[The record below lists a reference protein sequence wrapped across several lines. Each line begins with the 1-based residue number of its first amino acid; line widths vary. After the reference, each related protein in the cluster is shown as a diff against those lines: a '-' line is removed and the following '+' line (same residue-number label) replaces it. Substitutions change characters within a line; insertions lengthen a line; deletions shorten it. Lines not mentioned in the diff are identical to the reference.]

1 MDERFLPGPMITD
14 VAPHLLKENEWP
26 EIVNM
31 RMTKVGAMESVERLH
46 NSIGGTDIRTMDEF
60 TEDKSGDRF
69 ILYQAGVKIYRV
81 DYDAGDGDGYENET
95 PVELTLPSGV
105 TIPADVI
112 CRLFYYRGVIRILGP
127 VDADLVD
134 CPLWYGYID
143 REILTDAYEKLDE
156 DGFETDTESWAAN
169 GGAAVTSEAV
179 ALTPVG
185 SKCLQIDQD
194 GNANGSARK
203 SWTVPAGVKVRLR
216 LSARRAD
223 DVSGLN
229 GDLLIKVGSTA
240 GGSEYGTIRR
250 GEIALADGA
259 QTNTDILIKD
269 WAEINYGDIFDTSK
283 IVIGGAYRAVVDAVG
298 FTPGITLTLDASTT
312 VGDGDHVYP
321 DWRYLELEDFVTTGT
336 TLHVEIIPGEGES
349 NAIAL
354 VDHLQV
360 WVQSPVTLENWYLEK
375 AHLDVINL
383 TETGSAS
390 TWGTE
395 LTDPVIRFPRIS
407 TVFDRAQYS
416 LPYGGAEGSGLLTNM
431 KDAGY
436 AVTNG
441 IGVKLRLGG
450 ANLKIAA
457 NFPNK
462 RKTGFIYAE
471 GTEPVDSTKIEE
483 ELTFYSK
490 IYMDFLDDQTPY
502 KYTRSGD
509 HKKFY
514 HYNTTPC
521 RLYMTNDP
529 LDETVLGDNYLVAGR
544 RVTFHQITSGVSQGS
559 AVVVVTG
566 FDSVKALYYIDFS
579 TPVRRFFGELQ
590 DVASAYVETVVE
602 VERITEYNAST
613 GYDFL
618 VVFDT
623 TDQSTEFFAMTGI
636 PAGTK
641 TLNNKASWVDFIQE
655 RAFAVSEEEGEE
667 DQLRYSPPY
676 QPDSF
681 PNTYKTPN
689 KTGDAD
695 RNRVVLNIGDRVV
708 ILKENIIAQVQFSG
722 GSFYLDIALTR
733 RGLYPLRGFL
743 VIDGILLFMD
753 KDDVYRFHSGTPEP
767 VISKAGL
774 RTYYRAHVGTGS
786 FIVYDR
792 IRKEIWF
799 VLDSQ
804 HVLVWQIEFENWFV
818 RECESTL
825 LGGFT
830 DYDGNMT
837 VFAAAKSQTVG
848 ARTTDSE
855 EIRFYMRG
863 RELGKEN
870 QTKFKKILRSLIDGE
885 SSTGFVRLVADGSI
899 ESSHKLTL
907 AENAITEDNF
917 EAGTWVG
924 WTAVDAVLTA
934 PSVDPA
940 EGRKHLRIA
949 TSVITGY
956 ASRSFTTVN
965 GKVFRLNLL
974 AVMAAGV
981 GKVLI
986 GIPAD
991 EDYYGEFTTAD
1002 DTWNLIEVR
1011 AVASGT
1017 TVTIKVLPNTL
1028 AGLAYIDAVQFSPED
1043 VNPGFQEFDEGV
1055 MYHKLYPEI
1064 AGIYDQASS
1073 MNFNSLILS
1082 AKDWNLARKTG

>member
-14 VAPHLLKENEWP
+14 VAPHLLKENEWQ
-26 EIVNM
+26 EVINM

-46 NSIGGTDIRTMDEF
+46 DSIGGTDIRAMAEF

-69 ILYQAGVKIYRV
+69 ILYQAAEELYRV
-81 DYDAGDGDGYENET
+81 DYDAGDGDGYENEAAAH
-95 PVELTLPSGV
+95 LTLPSGV
-105 TIPADVI
+105 TIPSGVT
-112 CRLFYYRGVIRILGP
+112 CRFFFYRGVIRILGP
-127 VDADLVD
+127 VDAASAD

-143 REILTDAYEKLDE
+143 RQILTDAYEKLDE

-169 GGAAVTSEAV
+169 GGAAVTSETV

-269 WAEINYGDIFDTSK
+269 WADINYGDIFDTSK
-283 IVIGGAYRAVVDAVG
+283 IVIGGAYRTVVDAVG
-298 FTPGITLTLDASTT
+298 FPGITLTLDASTT

-360 WVQSPVTLENWYLEK
+360 WVQSPVTLKDWYLEK

-383 TETGSAS
+383 TGTGSAS
-390 TWGTE
+390 PWGAE

-450 ANLKIAA
+450 ANLKVAA

-490 IYMDFLDDQTPY
+490 IYMDFMEDQTPY
-502 KYTRSGD
+502 KYARSGD

-514 HYNTTPC
+514 HYNATPC

-544 RVTFHQITSGVSQGS
+544 KVTFHQITSGVSQGS

-590 DVASAYVETVVE
+590 NVASAYVETVVE

-636 PAGTK
+636 PAGTE
-641 TLNNKASWVDFIQE
+641 TLNCKGSWVDFIQE
-655 RAFAVSEEEGEE
+655 RAFMVSEEDGEE

-695 RNRVVLNIGDRVV
+695 RNRVVLNIGDRIVL
-708 ILKENIIAQVQFSG
+708 LKENTIAQVQFSG
-722 GSFYLDIALTR
+722 GSFYLDIALAK
-733 RGLYPLRGFL
+733 RGIYPILGFL
-743 VIDGILLFMD
+743 VLDGVLYFMD
-753 KDDVYRFHSGTPEP
+753 KDDVYRFHGGTPEP

-774 RTYYRAHVGTGS
+774 RSYYRTYVDEDS

-792 IRKEIWF
+792 SRKEIWF
-799 VLDSQ
+799 VLDPQ
-804 HVLVWQIEFENWFV
+804 HILVWQIEFENWFV

-830 DYDGNMT
+830 DYDGNLI
-837 VFAAAKSQTVG
+837 VFAETKSMTTG
-848 ARTTDSE
+848 SRTDDDE
-855 EIRFYMRG
+855 YIRLYLKG
-863 RELGKEN
+863 REIGKN
-870 QTKFKKILRSLIDGE
+870 NPTKLKKVLRSLIDGYSE
-885 SSTGFVRLVADGSI
+885 GGYLRMISDGVI
-899 ESSHKLTL
+899 ENSHALTIT
-907 AENAITEDNF
+907 ETAITKDDF
-917 EAGTWVG
+917 EAGTWAGWVG
-924 WTAVDAVLTA
+924 TDATLTA
-934 PSVDPA
+934 EIDDTPEA
-940 EGRKHLRIA
+940 RKHLKVA
-949 TSVITGY
+949 STVNAGY
-956 ASRSFTTVN
+956 AKRTFTVTNGAVFKLRLLYLLGTY
-965 GKVFRLNLL
+965 GKVR
-974 AVMAAGV
+974 V
-981 GKVLI
+981 GT
-986 GIPAD
+986 PAD
-991 EDYYGEFTTAD
+991 DDYYGEFTQSGIY
-1002 DTWNLIEVR
+1002 WNLASVM
-1011 AVASGT
+1011 AVAANASVVVTVIPHT
-1017 TVTIKVLPNTL
+1017 TSTGNAL
-1028 AGLAYIDAVQFSPED
+1028 IDAVQCVVED
-1043 VNPGFQEFDEGV
+1043 TTPGFQEFDEGA
-1055 MYHKLYPEI
+1055 MFHKLYPEI
-1064 AGIYDQASS
+1064 IGANSNQKN
-1073 MNFNSLILS
+1073 MNFNSLTLS
-1082 AKDWNLARKTG
+1082 VKDWNLARKTG